1 MRRETRRRRL
11 LDLGTTFMVLA
22 AAGLLVESRVLP
34 AWRASRIVE
43 VGERLP
49 DELRVRSLV
58 ADDTLDVD
66 AALPTMLLFF
76 RSDCP
81 ACDRALPAWRRLVR
95 VGGGR
100 VRSLAVALEPPGP
113 ALAWVRREL
122 PAALAVRP
130 ERPEEL
136 LRRLAV
142 RRVPT
147 TLLVGS
153 RGRLRYRREGVPG
166 AVDGDSLLALAGI
179 RPPGSG
185 VRPRLPGRPPDGE
198 ARPGR

>member
-1 MRRETRRRRL
+1 MCREIRRRRL
-11 LDLGTTFMVLA
+11 LDLGTAFMVLT

-49 DELRVRSLV
+49 DDLTVRSLV
-58 ADDTLDVD
+58 AEDTLDVD
-66 AALPTMLLFF
+66 AALPTLLLFF

-95 VGGGR
+95 VGGSR
-100 VRSLAVALEPPGP
+100 IRSLAVALEPPGP

-147 TLLVGS
+147 TLLVDR
-153 RGRLRYRREGVPG
+153 RGRLRYRREGIPG
-166 AVDGDSLLALAGI
+166 AAEVDSLLALTGI
-179 RPPGSG
+179 RPSASVG
-185 VRPRLPGRPPDGE
+185 RPRLRGRARNGE